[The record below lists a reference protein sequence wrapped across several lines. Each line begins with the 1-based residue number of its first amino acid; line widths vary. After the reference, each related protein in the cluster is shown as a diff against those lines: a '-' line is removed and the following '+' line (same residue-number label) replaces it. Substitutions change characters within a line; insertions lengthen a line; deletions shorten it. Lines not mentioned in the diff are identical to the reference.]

1 MPKLRKWIWTPK
13 LSKVSLNAQNEEGGF
28 KCLIEEDN
36 FKRLI
41 EENDS
46 KRLTKGVTQMLKLTK
61 VDLNT

>member
-1 MPKLRKWIWTPK
+1 M
-13 LSKVSLNAQNEEGGF
+13 SLNAQTEEGGF
-28 KCLIEEDN
+28 KCLIEEDS

-61 VDLNT
+61 VDLNA